1 MKKILSI
8 IVLSLLFCNT
18 SFAKIID
25 LSCVGFKSYKDGEV
39 DSAFEDYSHIR
50 IDTNKKIMTEL
61 SDDGSFSYEWILT
74 EINER
79 YYFSDK
85 YTDMDEKNSPHIIY
99 ATLNRFTGLFYS
111 QRTSDGGRYFYH
123 CSTTKQLF

>member
-1 MKKILSI
+1 MKKLLGI
-8 IVLSLLFCNT
+8 IVLSLLFCNV

-39 DSAFEDYSHIR
+39 DSTFENYSHIR
-50 IDTNKKIMTEL
+50 IDTNKKTLTEL

-74 EINER
+74 EVNER
-79 YYFSDK
+79 YYYSDEYK
-85 YTDMDEKNSPHIIY
+85 DMDEKKFVYIEAN
-99 ATLNRFTGLFYS
+99 LNRFTGEFTS
-111 QRTSDGGRYFYH
+111 QTTRDGRRYFYH